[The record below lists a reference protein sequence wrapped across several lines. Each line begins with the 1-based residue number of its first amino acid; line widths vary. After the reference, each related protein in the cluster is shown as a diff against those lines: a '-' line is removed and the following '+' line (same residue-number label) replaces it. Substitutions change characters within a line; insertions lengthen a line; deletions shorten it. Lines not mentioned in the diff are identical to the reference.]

1 MQKFKF
7 PMKYLRVSQGEYDTY
22 SHAGSLAMDFAG
34 KDTGSDK
41 LYCPCDMIV
50 KRCRHNATGELYL
63 ESISPVLFADGTS
76 DYARLLC
83 IHDSQFNVVEGQ
95 IIKQD
100 EYFYDEGGMGSGN
113 PNKFAIH
120 VHIEAGK
127 GKWKSCSQFKNAQ
140 GVYVCENQAHLYD
153 LFLLD
158 DDVVIDKNNG
168 GYSWKRV
175 SNIKQGEIKT
185 VNKIYGV
192 DLSHNRTV
200 NAMEKI
206 TANGKAEFVIPRVAI
221 GSDSVDKNLDRY
233 LKDRGDLKIGFFSA
247 NYFYN
252 ETEAIKEA
260 DYLINEIEKRGF
272 NPENV
277 DLPIFEDWEG
287 FSYNYN
293 VKNGRNITPEQLR
306 EMTVAWCEEVKSR
319 GYVAGIYTNK
329 EFWDNWFGQAFFDA
343 HPDYLIWFARPID
356 ANEPDRPCYM
366 WQYACNDGAEYGLAG
381 EPLDKNILYGE
392 YVQNMI
398 KPLSEKP
405 CKLYIGFASPGDIKT
420 IKTKVEE
427 LGVEAKTD
435 EGFII
440 TGEMSKGDQM
450 AILSLCKSLYIPC
463 VKYEEPKA
471 VVCSDCEKLKI
482 ELIEAKAKIESVRA
496 DYLSMLDAAAAEAAE
511 VAVEMQELEKTCHEK
526 QTEITLLKATNM
538 ALTAE
543 LEDAQNK
550 ASALMVETAN
560 LKKENEQ
567 HNTSIYNLERAR
579 EELIVENAKLHS
591 EVEYLK
597 AENKVAQGGL
607 IAALEK
613 FLKWLKGE

>member
-1 MQKFKF
+1 VTFCK
-7 PMKYLRVSQGEYDTY
+7 VTV
-22 SHAGSLAMDFAG
+22 
-34 KDTGSDK
+34 
-41 LYCPCDMIV
+41 V

-95 IIKQD
+95 IIKQG

-127 GKWKSCSQFKNAQ
+127 GKWKSCTQFPNAQ

-158 DDVVIDKNNG
+158 DDVIIDKDNG

-175 SNIKQGEIKT
+175 SNIEQGEIKT

-260 DYLINEIEKRGF
+260 DYLIDEIEKRGF
-272 NPENV
+272 NPDNV

-293 VKNGRNITPEQLR
+293 VKNGRNITPQQLR
-306 EMTVAWCEEVKSR
+306 EMTVAWCEEVKR
-319 GYVAGIYTNK
+319 CGYVAGIYTNK
-329 EFWDNWFGQAFFDA
+329 DFWDNWFGQEFFDA
-343 HPDYLIWFARPID
+343 HPDYKIWFARPID
-356 ANEPDRPCYM
+356 AEQPDRECYM

-392 YVQNMI
+392 YVQDMI
-398 KPLSEKP
+398 KPLSETP
-405 CKLYIGFASPGDIKT
+405 CQLCIGFASQGDIKT
-420 IKTKVEE
+420 IKAKVEE
-427 LGVEAKTD
+427 LGVEAKSD

-440 TGEMSKGDQM
+440 TGEMSKGDQLT
-450 AILSLCKSLYIPC
+450 IVRLCKSLFIPC
-463 VKYEEPKA
+463 IKYEPAPE
-471 VVCSDCEKLKI
+471 VCADCQKLEKEVI
-482 ELIEAKAKIESVRA
+482 ELKAKIEAVRS
-496 DYLSMLDAAAAEAAE
+496 DYVSMLDKATAETAE
-511 VAVEMQELEKTCHEK
+511 VVADLNEMQKECNSR

-538 ALTAE
+538 TLTAE

-550 ASALMVETAN
+550 AAALMVETAN

-567 HNTSIYNLERAR
+567 HIISVANLERAR
-579 EELIVENAKLHS
+579 EELV
-591 EVEYLK
+591 
-597 AENKVAQGGL
+597 AENSKLCSEIEQLKGGQTQHNCVVSL
-607 IAALEK
+607 LEK
-613 FLKWLKGE
+613 ILKWLKGE